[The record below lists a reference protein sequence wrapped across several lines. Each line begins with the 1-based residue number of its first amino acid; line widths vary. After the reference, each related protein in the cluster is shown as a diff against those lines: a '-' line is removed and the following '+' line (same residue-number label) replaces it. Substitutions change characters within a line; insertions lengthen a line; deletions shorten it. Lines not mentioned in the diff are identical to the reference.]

1 MNRAQ
6 ESSGETGAV
15 NSTPPPAAS
24 FGKVYRRL
32 LSYARPHRGM
42 FMIGVLGMA
51 LFAATDGAFAFFVQ
65 KFIKGMNDAQ
75 FTTLTS
81 GNPEIFWL
89 IPIGAPVLFL
99 LRGIGDYM
107 SNYFPGYVG
116 RQVIKGIRGDLF
128 RQYLHLP
135 ASYYD
140 RTSGG
145 MLLSRLTF
153 NIEQVAEATTKSIT
167 SLIRDSLTIVVLIGS
182 MFYFSVWLA
191 ICVFLI
197 APPISWL
204 VRKVSSSFRRYSARI
219 QASMGDITRVV
230 KEALDGHRV
239 IKVFNAQEQEATN
252 FEKVNEHNRRSN
264 MKLIAARA
272 TSNPV
277 VQFIAS
283 LALGVILW
291 VALRQIAEGQLAL
304 DSFMGFLTAMLMTT
318 APLKRLMDSFVPLA
332 QGVAAGASVFE
343 VLDAPAEDYKSGRV
357 LGRLSGA
364 VEFRNVSFEYSSE
377 KGEVLHSVSLAVPAG
392 KTIAIVGRSGSGKS
406 TLVALVPRIYDTTAG
421 QVLVDGADVR
431 ECNLR
436 DLREN
441 VALVSQ
447 DVLLFNDSIRN
458 NIAFGVE
465 KPDPKAVEAAA
476 KAAYVDE
483 FAAELPQGMDTE
495 VGDRG
500 ALLSGGQRQRIAIA
514 RALLKDAP
522 ILILDEA
529 MSALDNESERRIQ
542 QALEGL
548 MRNRTTLVIAH
559 RLTTIEH
566 ADEIVV
572 MEEGRIVERGTHAEL
587 VERDGAYASLKR
599 AAFRN

>member
-1 MNRAQ
+1 M
-6 ESSGETGAV
+6 
-15 NSTPPPAAS
+15 NSTPPLVVGS
-24 FGKVYRRL
+24 GQVYRRL
-32 LSYARPHRGM
+32 LGYARPHRGM
-42 FMIGVLGMA
+42 FMIGVLGMV
-51 LFAATDGAFAFFVQ
+51 LFSATDGAFVYFTQQFV
-65 KFIKGMNDAQ
+65 KGMTELQ
-75 FTTLTS
+75 FKSLSTA
-81 GNPEIFWL
+81 NPMIFWL

-107 SNYFPGYVG
+107 STYFPGWVG
-116 RQVIKGIRGDLF
+116 RQVIKSIRGDLF

-145 MLLSRLTF
+145 MLLSKLTY

-167 SLIRDSLTIVVLIGS
+167 SIIRDTLTIIVLICM
-182 MFYFSVWLA
+182 MFYNSWQLA
-191 ICVFLI
+191 AFVFLI
-197 APPISWL
+197 APPLSWL

-219 QASMGDITRVV
+219 QASMGDVTRVV
-230 KEALDGHRV
+230 KEALDGQRV
-239 IKVFNAQEQEATN
+239 IKVFNAQDQEAAD

-272 TSNPV
+272 VSNPV

-283 LALGVILW
+283 LALGAILW
-291 VALRQIAEGQLAL
+291 VAMRQIARGTLAL
-304 DSFMGFLTAMLMTT
+304 DTFMGLLAALLMIPQ
-318 APLKRLMDSFVPLA
+318 PLKRLMDSFVPLA

-343 VLDAPAEDYKSGRV
+343 VLDTPSEDFKSGRT
-357 LGRLSGA
+357 LGRVAGA
-364 VEFRNVSFEYSSE
+364 VEFRDVSFEYSTE
-377 KGEVLHSVSLAVPAG
+377 KGGVLHSVTLAVPAG
-392 KTIAIVGRSGSGKS
+392 KTVAIVGRSGSGKS
-406 TLVALVPRIYDTTAG
+406 TLVGLVPRIYDANAG
-421 QVLVDGADVR
+421 EVLVDGVNVR
-431 ECNLR
+431 DCNLR
-436 DLREN
+436 DLRAN

-465 KPDPKAVEAAA
+465 SPDPKAVEAAA

-483 FAAELPQGMDTE
+483 FAAALPQGLDTE

-500 ALLSGGQRQRIAIA
+500 SQLSGGQKQRVAIA
-514 RALLKDAP
+514 RALLKNAP

-529 MSALDNESERRIQ
+529 TSALDNESERRIQ
-542 QALEGL
+542 QALVEL

-572 MEEGRIVERGTHAEL
+572 MEAGRIVERGTHAEL
-587 VERDGAYASLKR
+587 AARNGAYSSLR
-599 AAFRN
+599 SAEFRN

>member
-1 MNRAQ
+1 M
-6 ESSGETGAV
+6 SSTQSPVASPGA
-15 NSTPPPAAS
+15 
-24 FGKVYRRL
+24 VYRRL

-51 LFAATDGAFAFFVQ
+51 LFAATDGAFAYFVNL
-65 KFIKGMNDAQ
+65 FMKG
-75 FTTLTS
+75 TLLENA
-81 GNPEIFWL
+81 GNSRWL

-99 LRGIGDYM
+99 FRGIGDYM
-107 SNYFPGYVG
+107 SNYFPGHVG
-116 RQVIKGIRGDLF
+116 RQVIKAIRADLF
-128 RQYLHLP
+128 RKFLHLP

-140 RTSGG
+140 RAAGG

-167 SLIRDSLTIVVLIGS
+167 SLIRDSLTIVVLIS
-182 MFYFSVWLA
+182 VMFFYNWQLA
-191 ICVFLI
+191 TIVFAL
-197 APPISWL
+197 APPVSWL

-239 IKVFNAQEQEATN
+239 IKVFNAQEQEAAD

-283 LALGVILW
+283 LGLGGILFF
-291 VALRQIAEGQLAL
+291 AFRQIEAGTLNMP
-304 DSFMGFLTAMLMTT
+304 DFMSFLTATLMTT
-318 APLKRLMDSFVPLA
+318 APLKRLMDSFAPLQ
-332 QGVAAGASVFE
+332 QGVAAGASIFE
-343 VLDAPAEDYKSGRV
+343 VLDEPAEQFTGGRP
-357 LGRLSGA
+357 LQRLSGA
-364 VEFRNVSFEYSSE
+364 LEFHDVSFEYSTE
-377 KGEVLHSVSLAVPAG
+377 KGGVLHSITLDVPAG

-406 TLVALVPRIYDTTAG
+406 TLVGLVPRIYDATRG
-421 QVLVDGADVR
+421 EVRVDGIDVR
-431 ECNLR
+431 DCNLR
-436 DLREN
+436 DLRRN

-458 NIAFGVE
+458 NIAFGFDA
-465 KPDPKAVEAAA
+465 PDPRAVEEAAR
-476 KAAYVDE
+476 AAYVDE
-483 FAAELPQGMDTE
+483 FAKELPAGLDTQ

-500 ALLSGGQRQRIAIA
+500 TLLSGGQRQRIAIA
-514 RALLKDAP
+514 RALLKNAP

-529 MSALDNESERRIQ
+529 TSALDNESERRIQ
-542 QALEGL
+542 EALVGL

-559 RLTTIEH
+559 RLTTVEH
-566 ADEIVV
+566 ADEILV
-572 MEEGRIVERGTHAEL
+572 MEEGRIVERGTHSEL
-587 VERDGAYASLKR
+587 AARDGIYAALRR
-599 AAFRN
+599 AEFRN

>member
-1 MNRAQ
+1 MNAT
-6 ESSGETGAV
+6 SGPVSQPDTIL
-15 NSTPPPAAS
+15 SP
-24 FGKVYRRL
+24 GKVYRRL
-32 LSYARPHRGM
+32 LGYARPHRGM

-51 LFAATDGAFAFFVQ
+51 LFAVTDGAFAFFVQ
-65 KFIKGMNDAQ
+65 KFIKGMNAAQ
-75 FTTLTS
+75 FASLSS
-81 GNPEIFWL
+81 GTPEILWL

-140 RTSGG
+140 RISGG

-182 MFYFSVWLA
+182 MFWFSWRLA
-191 ICVFLI
+191 TFVFLI
-197 APPISWL
+197 APPLAWL

-239 IKVFNAQEQEATN
+239 IKVFNAQEQEAAD

-283 LALGVILW
+283 LALGGILW
-291 VALRQIAEGQLAL
+291 VALRQITEAKLSI
-304 DSFMGFLTAMLMTT
+304 DTFMAFLTAMLMTT
-318 APLKRLMDSFVPLA
+318 APLKRLMDSFVPLQ

-343 VLDAPAEDYKSGRV
+343 VLDSPAEDFNSGESLGRV
-357 LGRLSGA
+357 TGA
-364 VEFRNVSFEYSSE
+364 ITFRDVSFEYSTE
-377 KGEVLHSVSLAVPAG
+377 KGGVLHSISLEVQAG

-406 TLVALVPRIYDTTAG
+406 TLVALVPRIYDVTAG
-421 QVLVDGADVR
+421 AVLIDGVDVR
-431 ECNLR
+431 MCNLR
-436 DLREN
+436 DLRQN

-458 NIAFGVE
+458 NIAFGIDA
-465 KPDPKAVEAAA
+465 PDPKAVEAAA
-476 KAAYVDE
+476 HSAYVDE
-483 FAAELPQGMDTE
+483 FAKDLPQGLDTP

-500 ALLSGGQRQRIAIA
+500 SLLSGGQRQRIAIA

-529 MSALDNESERRIQ
+529 TSALDNESERRIQ
-542 QALEGL
+542 EALVTL

-559 RLTTIEH
+559 RLSTVEH
-566 ADEIVV
+566 ADEIIV
-572 MEEGRIVERGTHAEL
+572 MEEGRILERGTHAEL
-587 VERDGAYASLKR
+587 AARGGAYAGLRR
-599 AAFRN
+599 AEFRN

>member
-1 MNRAQ
+1 M
-6 ESSGETGAV
+6 SDP
-15 NSTPPPAAS
+15 STPPPVVSPA
-24 FGKVYRRL
+24 KVYRRL
-32 LSYARPHRGM
+32 LAYARPHRGM
-42 FMIGVLGMA
+42 FLIGVLGMA
-51 LFAATDGAFAFFVQ
+51 LFAATDGAFAYFVNL
-65 KFIKGMNDAQ
+65 FMKG
-75 FTTLTS
+75 TLLDTS
-81 GNPEIFWL
+81 TDSRWL

-99 LRGIGDYM
+99 FRGIGDYM

-116 RQVIKGIRGDLF
+116 RQVIKAIRRDLF
-128 RQYLHLP
+128 RKFLHLP

-140 RTSGG
+140 RAAGG

-167 SLIRDSLTIVVLIGS
+167 SLIRDSLTIVVLIS
-182 MFYFSVWLA
+182 VMFYYNWQLA
-191 ICVFLI
+191 TIVFAL
-197 APPISWL
+197 APPVSWL
-204 VRKVSSSFRRYSARI
+204 VRKVSSSFRRYSGRI

-230 KEALDGHRV
+230 KEALDGQRV
-239 IKVFNAQEQEATN
+239 IKVFNAQDQEAAD
-252 FEKVNEHNRRSN
+252 FEKVNEHNRGSN

-283 LALGVILW
+283 LGLGGILYF
-291 VALRQIAEGQLAL
+291 AFRQIEAGTLNMP
-304 DSFMGFLTAMLMTT
+304 DFMSFLTATLMTT
-318 APLKRLMDSFVPLA
+318 APLKRLMDSFAPLQ
-332 QGVAAGASVFE
+332 QGVAAGASIFE
-343 VLDAPAEDYKSGRV
+343 VLDEPAEQFTGGRP
-357 LGRLSGA
+357 LQRLSGA
-364 VEFRNVSFEYSSE
+364 LEFRNVSFEYSTE
-377 KGEVLHSVSLAVPAG
+377 KGGVLHSVSLDVPAG

-406 TLVALVPRIYDTTAG
+406 TLVGLVPRIYDTTAG
-421 QVLVDGADVR
+421 QVLVDGIDVR

-436 DLREN
+436 DLRAN

-465 KPDPKAVEAAA
+465 QPDPKAVEAAA

-483 FAAELPQGMDTE
+483 FAAELPKGMDTD

-500 ALLSGGQRQRIAIA
+500 TLLSGGQRQRIAIA

-542 QALEGL
+542 QALVGL

-566 ADEIVV
+566 ADEIIV
-572 MEEGRIVERGTHAEL
+572 MEDGRIVERGTHAEL
-587 VERDGAYASLKR
+587 AAREGAYASLRR
-599 AAFRN
+599 AEPRH

>member
-1 MNRAQ
+1 M
-6 ESSGETGAV
+6 
-15 NSTPPPAAS
+15 NSTAGPVSQPETIAS
-24 FGKVYRRL
+24 PGKVYRRL
-32 LSYARPHRGM
+32 LGYARPHRGM

-51 LFAATDGAFAFFVQ
+51 LFAITDGAFAFFVQ
-65 KFIKGMNDAQ
+65 KFIKGMNAAQ
-75 FTTLTS
+75 FATLSS
-81 GNPEIFWL
+81 GTPEILWL
-89 IPIGAPVLFL
+89 IPIGAPILFL

-140 RTSGG
+140 RVSGG

-182 MFYFSVWLA
+182 MFWFSWRLA
-191 ICVFLI
+191 TFVFLI
-197 APPISWL
+197 APPLAWL

-239 IKVFNAQEQEATN
+239 IKVFNAQEQEAAD

-283 LALGVILW
+283 LALGGILW
-291 VALRQIAEGQLAL
+291 VALRQITEAKLSI
-304 DSFMGFLTAMLMTT
+304 DTFMAFLTAMLMTT
-318 APLKRLMDSFVPLA
+318 APLKRLMDSFVPLQ

-343 VLDAPAEDYKSGRV
+343 VLDSPAEDFKSGEP
-357 LGRLSGA
+357 LGRVTGA
-364 VEFRNVSFEYSSE
+364 IEFRDVSFEYSTE
-377 KGEVLHSVSLAVPAG
+377 KGGVLHSVSLNVTAG
-392 KTIAIVGRSGSGKS
+392 QTIAIVGRSGSGKS
-406 TLVALVPRIYDTTAG
+406 TLVGLVPRIYDVTAG
-421 QVLVDGADVR
+421 SVHIDGVDVR
-431 ECNLR
+431 QCNLR
-436 DLREN
+436 DLRQN

-458 NIAFGVE
+458 NIAFGIDA
-465 KPDPKAVEAAA
+465 PDPKAVEAAA
-476 KAAYVDE
+476 HSAYVDE
-483 FAAELPQGMDTE
+483 FAKDLPQGLDTP

-500 ALLSGGQRQRIAIA
+500 SLLSGGQRQRIAIA
-514 RALLKDAP
+514 RALLKNAP

-529 MSALDNESERRIQ
+529 TSALDNESERRIQ
-542 QALEGL
+542 EALVTL

-559 RLTTIEH
+559 RLSTVEH
-566 ADEIVV
+566 ADEIIV
-572 MEEGRIVERGTHAEL
+572 MEEGRILERGTHAEL
-587 VERDGAYASLKR
+587 AARDGVYAGLRR
-599 AAFRN
+599 AEFRN

>member
-1 MNRAQ
+1 
-6 ESSGETGAV
+6 V
-15 NSTPPPAAS
+15 NSAPPPPVPNAARI
-24 FGKVYRRL
+24 YRRL
-32 LSYARPHRGM
+32 LGYARPHRGM

-65 KFIKGMNDAQ
+65 KFIKGMSEAK
-75 FTTLTS
+75 FASLT
-81 GNPEIFWL
+81 GDYPEIFLL

-116 RQVIKGIRGDLF
+116 RQVIKSIRGDLF

-140 RTSGG
+140 RVSGG
-145 MLLSRLTF
+145 TLLSRLTY

-167 SLIRDSLTIVVLIGS
+167 SLIRDSLTIVILIGS
-182 MFYFSVWLA
+182 MFYFSPHLA
-191 ICVFLI
+191 VFVFLI
-197 APPISWL
+197 APPLSWL

-219 QASMGDITRVV
+219 QGSMGDVTRVV
-230 KEALDGHRV
+230 KEALDGQRV
-239 IKVFNAQEQEATN
+239 IKVFNAQTQEAAD

-283 LALGVILW
+283 LALGGILW
-291 VALRQIAEGQLAL
+291 VALRQIAAGSLAL
-304 DSFMGFLTAMLMTT
+304 DSFMGFLTALLMTT
-318 APLKRLMDSFVPLA
+318 QPLKRLMDSFVPLA

-343 VLDAPAEDYKSGRV
+343 VLDSPSEDFKSGRT
-357 LGRLSGA
+357 LGRIAGA
-364 VEFRNVSFEYSSE
+364 VEFRNVSFEYSTE
-377 KGEVLHSVSLAVPAG
+377 KGGVLHSVSLAIPAG
-392 KTIAIVGRSGSGKS
+392 KTVAIVGRSGSGKS
-406 TLVALVPRIYDTTAG
+406 TLVALVARIYDATAG
-421 QVLVDGADVR
+421 EVLVDGIDVR
-431 ECNLR
+431 DCNLR
-436 DLREN
+436 DLRAN

-465 KPDPKAVEAAA
+465 TPDRAAVEAAA
-476 KAAYVDE
+476 RAAYVDE
-483 FAAELPQGMDTE
+483 FAAELPQGLDTE

-500 ALLSGGQRQRIAIA
+500 TLLSGGQRQRIAIA

-522 ILILDEA
+522 VLILDEA
-529 MSALDNESERRIQ
+529 TSALDNESERRIQ
-542 QALEGL
+542 QALVGL

-559 RLTTIEH
+559 RLSTVEH
-566 ADEIVV
+566 ADEIIV
-572 MEEGRIVERGTHAEL
+572 MEDGCIVERGTHLEL
-587 VERDGAYASLKR
+587 AARDGAYASLQR
-599 AAFRN
+599 AEFRH